1 MAFLELVVIPLRRG
15 WSSLAVS
22 SPLILH
28 FSGLLPSSLMEQGGV
43 NRALLDHLNVRSS
56 WAVDEKSKA

>member
-1 MAFLELVVIPLRRG
+1 MAFLELVVIPLWRG